1 MGCSPIQSLI
11 RRAGQPGETEEVVQD
26 ENHSDHSLHV
36 LGNEEDTTEEAPNTE
51 NEAEQEIQQ
60 NTNNI
65 QNTDIESRRKK
76 IKWPISNAKGEQEQF
91 DIDAAAVLNTTLAGL
106 GDRKIEAI
114 TTIIYNMG
122 MDRLKTAQQTK

>member
-1 MGCSPIQSLI
+1 M
-11 RRAGQPGETEEVVQD
+11 VQD

-51 NEAEQEIQQ
+51 NEGEQEIQQ

-76 IKWPISNAKGEQEQF
+76 IKWPNSNAKGE
-91 DIDAAAVLNTTLAGL
+91 
-106 GDRKIEAI
+106 
-114 TTIIYNMG
+114 Y
-122 MDRLKTAQQTK
+122 